1 MKPSAREAMRRM
13 PDDGKRKLLATHRPS
28 STPVAPLRP
37 SKTGPDSSDAG
48 ALAGLKRFSLAS
60 VGWGNGSLDGL
71 GQPPDASRPTTTYEA
86 VPSTPT
92 SPTLKPPPSPGT
104 SSGVDQ
110 PHTPAS
116 WTSWWSA
123 ASNATGVA
131 QVSEQAKDTPQ
142 FYVDQLRSVSVLL
155 SSSFYGSG

>member
-13 PDDGKRKLLATHRPS
+13 PEDGKRKLLATHRPS
-28 STPVAPLRP
+28 AIPVAPLRP

-71 GQPPDASRPTTTYEA
+71 GQPPLPSRPTTTYEA
-86 VPSTPT
+86 APSTPT
-92 SPTLKPPPSPGT
+92 SPTLKPSLAPVHFAP

-110 PHTPAS
+110 PQTPAS

-142 FYVDQLRSVSVLL
+142 FYVDQLRSV
-155 SSSFYGSG
+155 

>member
-28 STPVAPLRP
+28 TIPVAPLRP
-37 SKTGPDSSDAG
+37 SKTGPDSSDS

-60 VGWGNGSLDGL
+60 VGWGNGSLDGF
-71 GQPPDASRPTTTYEA
+71 GQPPLASRPTTTHEA
-86 VPSTPT
+86 APSTPT
-92 SPTLKPPPSPGT
+92 SPVLRPPPSPGHVGP

-110 PHTPAS
+110 PQTPAS

-131 QVSEQAKDTPQ
+131 QVSEQAKDNPQ
-142 FYVDQLRSVSVLL
+142 FYVDQLRSV
-155 SSSFYGSG
+155 